1 MYYHLPR
8 SWSRLLQSLKT
19 WGRNL
24 RPPPRPS
31 DSLLSGTLSSWA
43 GAAQPFLPRLRAN
56 HLAESSRH
64 GVLPKTH
71 SYSVLCLVTTCSPSF
86 LIISGRTGNAEY
98 FRVRISDMKVFAD
111 QSRIITLALCRLI
124 INPCCQDSTGSQ
136 KRSSPTHLLQCKAV
150 LWHLLWLWFSWT
162 HRLYWPESVVPAAFS
177 FHHA

>member
-1 MYYHLPR
+1 MVYRLHHAMCLL
-8 SWSRLLQSLKT
+8 SNCCTSSQLLQVFALPNPASCQ
-19 WGRNL
+19 NQ
-24 RPPPRPS
+24 S
-31 DSLLSGTLSSWA
+31 
-43 GAAQPFLPRLRAN
+43 PRLQAN
-56 HLAESSRH
+56 HLAESSRC

-136 KRSSPTHLLQCKAV
+136 KHSSLTHLLHCKAV
-150 LWHLLWLWFSWT
+150 LWHLL
-162 HRLYWPESVVPAAFS
+162 
-177 FHHA
+177 